1 MSQINYEIVLE
12 LIKKNNHIRGLAK
25 ALNTNQTT
33 IARKMQELEQQ
44 NLVDYVYEGKNKVY
58 FLKNNLETKE
68 YKKII
73 EHYKLLEII
82 KKQPRLRKIVEKIKS
97 NPDIKLA
104 ILFGSYA
111 KHTQQESSDIDI
123 YVETK
128 NKQIKK
134 EIELQDSK
142 INVKTGDFN
151 KESLLTKEI
160 IKNHIILKGVDRYY
174 ELIY

>member
-1 MSQINYEIVLE
+1 MSQINYKIVLE

-44 NLVDYVYEGKNKVY
+44 NIADYIYEGKNKVY

-73 EHYKLLEII
+73 EHHKLLEII
-82 KKQPRLRKIVEKIKS
+82 KKQPRLRNIIETVQS
-97 NPDIKLA
+97 NQEIKLA

-111 KHTQQESSDIDI
+111 KNTQQESSDIDI

-134 EIELQDSK
+134 QIELQDSK
-142 INVKTGDFN
+142 INVKIGDFN
-151 KESLLTKEI
+151 KKSLLTKEI

-174 ELIY
+174 ELIC